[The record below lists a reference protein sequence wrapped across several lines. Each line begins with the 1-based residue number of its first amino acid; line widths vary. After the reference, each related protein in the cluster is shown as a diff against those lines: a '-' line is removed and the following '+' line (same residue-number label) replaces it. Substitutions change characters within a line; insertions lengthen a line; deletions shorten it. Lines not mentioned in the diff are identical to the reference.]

1 MPADAGPA
9 AAQTAT
15 ADDNSADDNSADD
28 NSSAAGRSTGDTED
42 SVIAG
47 ERAHLRRSREFLH
60 LMRENV
66 LTLAQNPMAGDR
78 VSLEYLKADLY
89 RRAEALKDLPDA
101 PLFFGR
107 LDYSELART
116 DEDFAGAD
124 FHIGR
129 RHVHDD
135 NGTPVVLD
143 WRAPVS
149 RPFYRAS
156 PSDPMGLTLRRRFG
170 FAGGALTAYEDERF
184 EQQGETRT
192 RSEKSDA
199 KPASNLLISE
209 IERPRSGPMRDIVA
223 TIQPEQDDIVRADA
237 ATTVC
242 VQGAP
247 GTGKTAVGLH
257 RVAYLLYAHKEQV
270 TRRGVVVV
278 GPNLAFLSYI
288 RNVLPALGELDV
300 TQTTVADLVA
310 STPIKATDTD
320 EAATVKGDARMAEV
334 LRNALWAHV
343 RSPKQPLMV
352 SRGARRLRL
361 PAYEIE
367 ALAQELRD
375 RGVRYGTGREL
386 LAHRIAHVLL
396 TQLEAAGETCDDRT
410 HDAVRRSAPVRK
422 CVDEVWPKVDQKKL
436 VFTLLSDKNQ
446 LIQNG
451 SGLLSDAEM
460 AAIAWPKPPRGPG
473 SAPWTRAD
481 QVLID
486 EAADLIERTP
496 SIAHIVVDEA
506 QDLSPMEA
514 RAIGRRCATGAAT
527 VLGDIAQGT
536 TPWAATS
543 WPALLSHLG
552 KPAAAV
558 RELDV
563 GYRVPRQIL
572 DFASRLLPSIAPDLS
587 PAKSLRADPDALAVV
602 PVPSGE
608 LGERVAAGCVAALGG
623 LGSVAVICADAD
635 IKATAQALR
644 SAGLAFTVLGS
655 DGSAMGSPDGAPSS
669 PDEMPGTGA
678 PDISDISDISD
689 AADRLT
695 LVPVTLAKGLEF
707 DQVVLVEPGRIATGE
722 AYGLRR
728 LYVALTRAVSR
739 LTVFHAEP
747 LPAELSLHTIRAA
760 FEIGPCRGQRAPR
773 AFAAGVVP
781 RKKTA

>member
-9 AAQTAT
+9 AAAKP
-15 ADDNSADDNSADD
+15 ADKSNTTNTNKTKTKNNNADAI
-28 NSSAAGRSTGDTED
+28 ED
-42 SVIAG
+42 SVIAA
-47 ERAHLRRSREFLH
+47 ERAHLARSREFLH
-60 LMRENV
+60 LMRENA
-66 LTLAQNPMAGDR
+66 LELAKNPMAGDR

-107 LDYSELART
+107 LDYSELARQ

-129 RHVHDD
+129 RHVHDPE
-135 NGTPVVLD
+135 GTPVVLD

-156 PSDPMGLTLRRRFG
+156 QPEPMGLTLRRRFG

-184 EQQGETRT
+184 KSNKEAAAATV
-192 RSEKSDA
+192 RSEQDDLQ
-199 KPASNLLISE
+199 PTSNLLINE

-223 TIQPEQDDIVRADA
+223 TIQPEQDDIVRAGA

-310 STPIKATDTD
+310 TTPIRGTDTD
-320 EAATVKGDARMAEV
+320 EAAIVKGDARMAGLLHDV
-334 LRNALWAHV
+334 LWSSVRPPAQALV
-343 RSPKQPLMV
+343 L
-352 SRGARRLRL
+352 SRGTRRLRV
-361 PAYEIE
+361 PVHEIE
-367 ALAQELRD
+367 ALAHELRD

-386 LAHRIAHVLL
+386 LAHRIAHVILL
-396 TQLEAAGETCDDRT
+396 QLEAAGETCDDRT
-410 HDAVRRSAPVRK
+410 HDSVRRSAPVRK
-422 CVDEVWPKVDQKKL
+422 CVDEVWPKVDPKRL
-436 VFTLLSDKNQ
+436 VFTVLSDQNQLLSNGPGRLSPAERD
-446 LIQNG
+446 LIRWQ
-451 SGLLSDAEM
+451 
-460 AAIAWPKPPRGPG
+460 KVPRGLAT
-473 SAPWTRAD
+473 APWTRAD

-496 SIAHIVVDEA
+496 SIAHVVVDEA
-506 QDLSPMEA
+506 QDLSPMEV

-543 WPALLSHLG
+543 WPELLKHLG
-552 KPAAAV
+552 KPDAAV

-572 DFASRLLPSIAPDLS
+572 DYASRLLPSIAPGLA
-587 PAKSLRADPDALAVV
+587 PARSLRADAAALSVV
-602 PVPSGE
+602 KVAEGE
-608 LGERVAAGCVAALGG
+608 LGAWLAAGCATALERP
-623 LGSVAVICADAD
+623 GSVAVICADA
-635 IKATAQALR
+635 QVPEVSSALAA
-644 SAGLAFTVLGS
+644 AGFAFSVLGAPEPDTS
-655 DGSAMGSPDGAPSS
+655 EMSGDG
-669 PDEMPGTGA
+669 
-678 PDISDISDISD
+678 
-689 AADRLT
+689 RLAI
-695 LVPVTLAKGLEF
+695 VPVTLAKGLEF
-707 DQVVLVEPGRIATGE
+707 DHVVLVEPGRIATGE

-747 LPAELSLHTIRAA
+747 LPSELVLRTIKRADL
-760 FEIGPCRGQRAPR
+760 
-773 AFAAGVVP
+773 
-781 RKKTA
+781 

>member
-9 AAQTAT
+9 AAEKTKAT
-15 ADDNSADDNSADD
+15 D
-28 NSSAAGRSTGDTED
+28 DTED
-42 SVIAG
+42 GVIAA
-47 ERAHLRRSREFLH
+47 ERAHLARSREFLH
-60 LMRENV
+60 LMRENA
-66 LTLAQNPMAGDR
+66 LELAKNPMAGDR
-78 VSLEYLKADLY
+78 VSLEFLKADLY

-107 LDYSELART
+107 LDYSELARQ
-116 DEDFAGAD
+116 DEDFAGSD

-129 RHVHDD
+129 RHVHDPE
-135 NGTPVVLD
+135 GTPVVLD

-156 PSDPMGLTLRRRFG
+156 QPDPMGLTLRRRFG

-184 EQQGETRT
+184 KGNAGAAAATG
-192 RSEKSDA
+192 RSGQDDFL
-199 KPASNLLISE
+199 PASNLLISE

-223 TIQPEQDDIVRADA
+223 TIQPEQDDIVRAGA

-310 STPIKATDTD
+310 TTPIRAVDSD
-320 EAATVKGDARMAEV
+320 EAATVKGDARMAGLLRDV
-334 LRNALWAHV
+334 LWGSIKPPAQALV
-343 RSPKQPLMV
+343 L
-352 SRGARRLRL
+352 SRGARRLRV
-361 PAYEIE
+361 PAHEIE

-386 LAHRIAHVLL
+386 LAHRIAHVILL
-396 TQLEAAGETCDDRT
+396 QLEAAGETCDDRT
-410 HDAVRRSAPVRK
+410 HDSVRRSAPVRQ
-422 CVDEVWPKVDQKKL
+422 CVDEVWPKVDPKRL
-436 VFTLLSDKNQ
+436 VFTVLSDQDQ
-446 LIQNG
+446 LISNG
-451 SGLLSDAEM
+451 RGRLSAAELGL
-460 AAIAWPKPPRGPG
+460 IRWQKVPRGLG

-496 SIAHIVVDEA
+496 SIAHVVVDEA
-506 QDLSPMEA
+506 QDLSPMEV

-543 WPALLSHLG
+543 WPELLRHLG
-552 KPAAAV
+552 KPEAAV

-572 DFASRLLPSIAPDLS
+572 DYASRLLPSIAPGLA
-587 PAKSLRADPDALAVV
+587 PARSLRADPQALSVV
-602 PVPSGE
+602 EVAAGE
-608 LGERVAAGCVAALGG
+608 LGQWVAAGCATALERP
-623 LGSVAVICADAD
+623 GSVAVICADAQV
-635 IKATAQALR
+635 AEVSSALAG
-644 SAGLAFTVLGS
+644 AGLGFSVLG
-655 DGSAMGSPDGAPSS
+655 APE
-669 PDEMPGTGA
+669 PA
-678 PDISDISDISD
+678 PVTPAAAPTPPATSGDISDISRDG
-689 AADRLT
+689 RLAI
-695 LVPVTLAKGLEF
+695 VPVTLAKGLEF
-707 DQVVLVEPGRIATGE
+707 DHVVLVEPGRIATGE

-747 LPAELSLHTIRAA
+747 LPAELLLRSIKRANLLRPIPA
-760 FEIGPCRGQRAPR
+760 LAPGP
-773 AFAAGVVP
+773 FARSAG
-781 RKKTA
+781 

>member
-9 AAQTAT
+9 AAQPA
-15 ADDNSADDNSADD
+15 SADISPETDTDTVIEAE
-28 NSSAAGRSTGDTED
+28 RS
-42 SVIAG
+42 
-47 ERAHLRRSREFLH
+47 HLRRSREFLH

-66 LTLAQNPMAGDR
+66 LSLADNPMAADR

-89 RRAEALKDLPDA
+89 RRSEALKDLPDA

-107 LDYSELART
+107 LDYSELAAA
-116 DEDFAGAD
+116 DADFAGAD

-129 RHVHDD
+129 RHVHDPD
-135 NGTPVVLD
+135 GTPVVLD

-156 PSDPMGLTLRRRFG
+156 PADPMGLTLRRRFG
-170 FAGGALTAYEDERF
+170 FAGGALTAFEDERF
-184 EQQGETRT
+184 TRPGAAGP
-192 RSEKSDA
+192 RSGGSA
-199 KPASNLLISE
+199 AAPAPSRLLITE

-237 ATTVC
+237 GTTVC

-257 RVAYLLYAHKEQV
+257 RVAYLLYAYKELV
-270 TRRGVVVV
+270 TRRGVIVV

-300 TQTTVADLVA
+300 TQTTVAELVA
-310 STPIKATDTD
+310 TTPVRGTDTD
-320 EAATVKGDARMAEV
+320 EAATIKGDARMAEV
-334 LRNALWAHV
+334 LRRALWANL
-343 RSPKQPLMV
+343 RAPREPLMV
-352 SRGARRLRL
+352 SRGSRRLRL
-361 PAYEIE
+361 PAHEVE
-367 ALAQELRD
+367 ALAAELRA

-396 TQLEAAGETCDDRT
+396 SQLEAAGETTDDRT
-410 HDAVRRSAPVRK
+410 HDAVRRSAPVRT
-422 CVDEVWPKVDQKKL
+422 CVDEVWPKVDPRRL
-436 VFTLLSDKNQ
+436 VF
-446 LIQNG
+446 
-451 SGLLSDAEM
+451 GLLSDTGQLAEHGGGLLGDQEL
-460 AAIAWPKPPRGPG
+460 AAVAWAKPPRAPG
-473 SAPWTRAD
+473 SARWSRAD
-481 QVLID
+481 QVLVD

-506 QDLSPMEA
+506 QDLSPMEM

-543 WPALLSHLG
+543 WPDLLTHLG
-552 KPAAAV
+552 KPDAAV

-572 DFASRLLPSIAPDLS
+572 DFASRLLPAIAPGLA
-587 PAKSLRADPDALAVV
+587 PARSLRADPDALSVRAVA
-602 PVPSGE
+602 PAD
-608 LGERVAAGCVAALGG
+608 LGPRLAAECAAALTAP
-623 LGSVAVICADAD
+623 GSVAVICADQQLAV
-635 IKATAQALR
+635 AAAALR
-644 SAGLAFTVLGS
+644 KAGLGYGVLG
-655 DGSAMGSPDGAPSS
+655 DA
-669 PDEMPGTGA
+669 A
-678 PDISDISDISD
+678 PDDT
-689 AADRLT
+689 AAPEAARLT

-707 DQVVLVEPGRIATGE
+707 DHVILLEPARIATGE

-747 LPAELSLHTIRAA
+747 LPAELSLPTM
-760 FEIGPCRGQRAPR
+760 
-773 AFAAGVVP
+773 
-781 RKKTA
+781 

>member
-9 AAQTAT
+9 AVETAA
-15 ADDNSADDNSADD
+15 ADSHSKAGTTSDDS
-28 NSSAAGRSTGDTED
+28 GDG
-42 SVIAG
+42 VIAA
-47 ERAHLRRSREFLH
+47 ERAHLVRSREFLH

-66 LTLAQNPMAGDR
+66 LSLAQNPMAGDR

-129 RHVHDD
+129 RHVHDQD
-135 NGTPVVLD
+135 GTPVVLD

-156 PSDPMGLTLRRRFG
+156 QTDPMGLTLRRRFG

-184 EQQGETRT
+184 SLGGATTT
-192 RSEKSDA
+192 RSDESTA
-199 KPASNLLISE
+199 APVSNLLISE

-334 LRNALWAHV
+334 LRNALWANL
-343 RSPKQPLMV
+343 RAPKEALVV
-352 SRGARRLRL
+352 SRGSRRLRL
-361 PAYEIE
+361 PAHEIE

-422 CVDEVWPKVDQKKL
+422 CVDEVWPKVDPKKL
-436 VFTLLSDKNQ
+436 VFSLLSDLDQ
-446 LIQNG
+446 VIRNG
-451 SGLLSDAEM
+451 SGLLSDDEM
-460 AAIAWPKPPRGPG
+460 TAVTWGKPPRGPG

-506 QDLSPMEA
+506 QDLSPMEV

-543 WPALLSHLG
+543 WPTLLSHLG
-552 KPAAAV
+552 KPDAAV

-587 PAKSLRADPDALAVV
+587 PAQSLRADLNALAVV
-602 PVPSGE
+602 PVAAAE
-608 LGERVAAGCVAALGG
+608 LGAQVAAGCTAALGRA
-623 LGSVAVICADAD
+623 GSVAVICADACID
-635 IKATAQALR
+635 ETGAALR
-644 SAGLAFTVLGS
+644 AAGLGFTVLGAAAEPGQS
-655 DGSAMGSPDGAPSS
+655 AEPGEPGDGSNPDPGSEG
-669 PDEMPGTGA
+669 
-678 PDISDISDISD
+678 
-689 AADRLT
+689 RLT

-707 DQVVLVEPGRIATGE
+707 DHVILVEPGKIATGE

-747 LPAELSLHTIRAA
+747 LPAELSLRTIR
-760 FEIGPCRGQRAPR
+760 R
-773 AFAAGVVP
+773 AFDLGPVAP
-781 RKKTA
+781 

>member
-9 AAQTAT
+9 AAAKP
-15 ADDNSADDNSADD
+15 ADKNKTSKNKNNKTDETDETNP
-28 NSSAAGRSTGDTED
+28 GTED
-42 SVIAG
+42 SVIAA
-47 ERAHLRRSREFLH
+47 ERAHLARSREFLH
-60 LMRENV
+60 LMRENA
-66 LTLAQNPMAGDR
+66 LELAKNPMAGDR

-107 LDYSELART
+107 LDYSELARR

-129 RHVHDD
+129 RHVHDPE
-135 NGTPVVLD
+135 GTPVVLD

-156 PSDPMGLTLRRRFG
+156 QPEPMGLTLRRRFG

-184 EQQGETRT
+184 
-192 RSEKSDA
+192 RSSKEAAVRSGQDDVQ
-199 KPASNLLISE
+199 PVSNLLINE

-223 TIQPEQDDIVRADA
+223 TIQPEQDDIVRAGA

-310 STPIKATDTD
+310 TTPIRGTDTD
-320 EAATVKGDARMAEV
+320 DAATVKGDARMAELLRGV
-334 LRNALWAHV
+334 LWSSIRPPAQALV
-343 RSPKQPLMV
+343 L
-352 SRGARRLRL
+352 SRGSRRLRV
-361 PAYEIE
+361 PAHEVE
-367 ALAQELRD
+367 ELARELRD

-386 LAHRIAHVLL
+386 LAHRIAHVILL
-396 TQLEAAGETCDDRT
+396 QLEAAGETCDDRT
-410 HDAVRRSAPVRK
+410 HDSVRRSAPVRK
-422 CVDEVWPKVDQKKL
+422 CVDEVWPKVDPKRL
-436 VFTLLSDKNQ
+436 VFTVLSDQNQLLSNGPGRLSSAELD
-446 LIQNG
+446 LIRWQK
-451 SGLLSDAEM
+451 A
-460 AAIAWPKPPRGPG
+460 PRGLG

-496 SIAHIVVDEA
+496 SIAHVVVDEA
-506 QDLSPMEA
+506 QDLSPMEM

-543 WPALLSHLG
+543 WPELLKHLG
-552 KPAAAV
+552 KPDAAV

-572 DFASRLLPSIAPDLS
+572 DYASRLLPVIAPGLG
-587 PAKSLRADPDALAVV
+587 PARSLRADADSLAVV
-602 PVPSGE
+602 AVAPDE
-608 LGERVAAGCVAALGG
+608 LGARVAAGCATALERP
-623 LGSVAVICADAD
+623 GSVAVICADAQTTEV
-635 IKATAQALR
+635 AAALTT
-644 SAGLAFTVLGS
+644 AGLAFEVLGATES
-655 DGSAMGSPDGAPSS
+655 PALPSLNSEISAISGDG
-669 PDEMPGTGA
+669 
-678 PDISDISDISD
+678 
-689 AADRLT
+689 RLT
-695 LVPVTLAKGLEF
+695 IVPVTLAKGLEF
-707 DQVVLVEPGRIATGE
+707 DHVVLVEPGRIATGE

-739 LTVFHAEP
+739 LTVFHSEP
-747 LPAELSLHTIRAA
+747 LPAELLLGTMNLPS
-760 FEIGPCRGQRAPR
+760 RGY
-773 AFAAGVVP
+773 VP
-781 RKKTA
+781 

>member
-1 MPADAGPA
+1 MPGDAAVSDAEDSVHPDDSVHPA
-9 AAQTAT
+9 GSVHPANGIQPAG
-15 ADDNSADDNSADD
+15 SAN
-28 NSSAAGRSTGDTED
+28 AAGRMKAAAADTTGEGG
-42 SVIAG
+42 VIAD
-47 ERAHLRRSREFLH
+47 ERAHLAQSREFLH

-66 LTLAQNPMAGDR
+66 IGLADNPMAADR

-107 LDYSELART
+107 LDYRELAEA
-116 DEDFAGAD
+116 DADFAGAD

-129 RHVHDD
+129 RHVHDPD
-135 NGTPVVLD
+135 GTPVVLD

-156 PSDPMGLTLRRRFG
+156 QSEPMGLTLRRRFG

-184 EQQGETRT
+184 SLTGGSRPRAAELTGLDNP
-192 RSEKSDA
+192 SK
-199 KPASNLLISE
+199 LLINE

-237 ATTVC
+237 TTTVC

-270 TRRGVVVV
+270 TRRGVIVV
-278 GPNLAFLSYI
+278 GPNVAFLSYI

-300 TQTTVADLVA
+300 SQTTVAGLVA
-310 STPIKATDTD
+310 STPVKGTDTD
-320 EAATVKGDARMAEV
+320 EAATVKGDARMAGV
-334 LRNALWAHV
+334 LKRALWAHLRAPREALV
-343 RSPKQPLMV
+343 V
-352 SRGARRLRL
+352 SRGSRRLRL
-361 PAYEIE
+361 PAPEIE
-367 ALAQELRD
+367 ALAAELRD

-386 LAHRIAHVLL
+386 LAHRIAHVFL

-410 HDAVRRSAPVRK
+410 HDAVRRSAPVRT
-422 CVDEVWPKVDQKKL
+422 CVDEVWPKVDPKKL
-436 VFTLLSDKNQ
+436 VFSLLSDQEQ
-446 LIQNG
+446 LNRNG
-451 SGLLSDAEM
+451 GGVLSDAEI
-460 AAIAWPKPPRGPG
+460 AAISWPKPPRGPG
-473 SAPWTRAD
+473 SAPWSRAD

-486 EAADLIERTP
+486 EAADLIERLP

-506 QDLSPMEA
+506 QDLSPMEM

-543 WPALLSHLG
+543 WPALLAHLG
-552 KPAAAV
+552 KPDAAV

-572 DFASRLLPSIAPDLS
+572 DFASRLLPAIAPGLS
-587 PAKSLRADPDALAVV
+587 PAKSLRADASALRVV
-602 PVPSGE
+602 PVAAGD
-608 LGERVAAGCVAALGG
+608 LGREVAAECASALSRP
-623 LGSVAVICADAD
+623 GSVAVFAADQQV
-635 IKATAQALR
+635 AQVSAALR
-644 SAGLAFTVLGS
+644 VAGLGFGVLGDT
-655 DGSAMGSPDGAPSS
+655 DGPDGDSA
-669 PDEMPGTGA
+669 EGA
-678 PDISDISDISD
+678 AGP
-689 AADRLT
+689 ADPPRLV

-707 DQVVLVEPGRIATGE
+707 DHVILVEPGRIATGE

-747 LPAELSLHTIRAA
+747 LPAALVLHTM
-760 FEIGPCRGQRAPR
+760 RGRPHFPA
-773 AFAAGVVP
+773 
-781 RKKTA
+781 

>member
-9 AAQTAT
+9 AAAKP
-15 ADDNSADDNSADD
+15 ADKSNTTNTTNITNTTNTKTKTKTNNADAI
-28 NSSAAGRSTGDTED
+28 ED
-42 SVIAG
+42 SVITA
-47 ERAHLRRSREFLH
+47 ERAHLAHSREFLH
-60 LMRENV
+60 LMRENA
-66 LTLAQNPMAGDR
+66 LELAKNPMAGDR

-107 LDYSELART
+107 LDYSELARR

-129 RHVHDD
+129 RHVHDPD
-135 NGTPVVLD
+135 GTPVVLD

-156 PSDPMGLTLRRRFG
+156 QPDPMGLTLRRRFG

-184 EQQGETRT
+184 KSNEDAAAAPV
-192 RSEKSDA
+192 RSDQTDFQ
-199 KPASNLLISE
+199 PASNLLINE

-223 TIQPEQDDIVRADA
+223 TIQPEQDDIVRAGA
-237 ATTVC
+237 AATVC

-310 STPIKATDTD
+310 TTPVVGTDTD
-320 EAATVKGDARMAEV
+320 EAATVKGDARMAELLHDV
-334 LRNALWAHV
+334 LWSSVKPPAQALV
-343 RSPKQPLMV
+343 L
-352 SRGARRLRL
+352 SRGTRRLRV

-367 ALAQELRD
+367 ELARELRD

-386 LAHRIAHVLL
+386 LAHRIAHVILL
-396 TQLEAAGETCDDRT
+396 QLEAAGETCDDRT
-410 HDAVRRSAPVRK
+410 HDSVRRSAPVRK
-422 CVDEVWPKVDQKKL
+422 CVDEVWPKVDPKRL
-436 VFTLLSDKNQ
+436 VFTVLSDQNLVPSNGPGRLSAAELD
-446 LIQNG
+446 LIR
-451 SGLLSDAEM
+451 
-460 AAIAWPKPPRGPG
+460 WPKVPRGLAT
-473 SAPWTRAD
+473 APWTRAD

-496 SIAHIVVDEA
+496 SIAHVVVDEA
-506 QDLSPMEA
+506 QDLSPMEV

-543 WPALLSHLG
+543 WPELLKHLG
-552 KPAAAV
+552 KPDAAV

-572 DFASRLLPSIAPDLS
+572 DYASRLLPSIAPGLA
-587 PAKSLRADPDALAVV
+587 PARSLRADAAALSVV
-602 PVPSGE
+602 KVAEGE
-608 LGERVAAGCVAALGG
+608 LGAWVAAGCATALERP
-623 LGSVAVICADAD
+623 GSVAVICADAQVPEVS
-635 IKATAQALR
+635 TALAA
-644 SAGLAFTVLGS
+644 AGFAFGVLGAPEPDTS
-655 DGSAMGSPDGAPSS
+655 EMSGDG
-669 PDEMPGTGA
+669 
-678 PDISDISDISD
+678 
-689 AADRLT
+689 RLAI
-695 LVPVTLAKGLEF
+695 VPVTLAKGLEF
-707 DQVVLVEPGRIATGE
+707 DHVVLVEPGRIATGE

-747 LPAELSLHTIRAA
+747 LPAELLLRTIKRADL
-760 FEIGPCRGQRAPR
+760 
-773 AFAAGVVP
+773 
-781 RKKTA
+781 

>member
-9 AAQTAT
+9 AAAKSKAKTTTAN
-15 ADDNSADDNSADD
+15 DD
-28 NSSAAGRSTGDTED
+28 ED
-42 SVIAG
+42 SVIAS
-47 ERAHLRRSREFLH
+47 ERAHLARSRALLS
-60 LMRENV
+60 LMRENA
-66 LTLAQNPMAGDR
+66 LELAKNPMAGDR

-107 LDYSELART
+107 LDYSELARQ

-129 RHVHDD
+129 RHVHDQD
-135 NGTPVVLD
+135 GTPVVLD

-156 PSDPMGLTLRRRFG
+156 QSDPLGLSLRRRFG

-184 EQQGETRT
+184 KSNGAAAATPV
-192 RSEKSDA
+192 RSQESEFES
-199 KPASNLLISE
+199 PSNLLISE

-270 TRRGVVVV
+270 TRRGVIVV

-310 STPIKATDTD
+310 STPIRGADTD
-320 EAATVKGDARMAEV
+320 EAATLKGDARMAEV
-334 LRNALWAHV
+334 LRRALWASIRPPAQALV
-343 RSPKQPLMV
+343 L
-352 SRGARRLRL
+352 SRGSRRLRV
-361 PAYEIE
+361 PAHEIE

-386 LAHRIAHVLL
+386 LAHRIAHVILL
-396 TQLEAAGETCDDRT
+396 QLEASGETCDDRT
-410 HDAVRRSAPVRK
+410 HDSVRRSAPVRK
-422 CVDEVWPKVDQKKL
+422 CVDEVWPKVDPKRL
-436 VFTLLSDKNQ
+436 VFSVLSNQ
-446 LIQNG
+446 NPTMG
-451 SGLLSDAEM
+451 NARGLLSPAELSL
-460 AAIAWPKPPRGPG
+460 ISWQKVPRGLG

-496 SIAHIVVDEA
+496 SIAHVVVDEA
-506 QDLSPMEA
+506 QDLSPMEV

-543 WPALLSHLG
+543 WPELLAHLG

-572 DFASRLLPSIAPDLS
+572 DYASRLLPVIAPGLR
-587 PAKSLRADPDALAVV
+587 PARSLRADADALAVV
-602 PVPSGE
+602 AVAPGE
-608 LGERVAAGCVAALGG
+608 LGARVAAGCATALDRP
-623 LGSVAVICADAD
+623 GSVAVICADAQTTEV
-635 IKATAQALR
+635 AAALTR
-644 SAGLAFTVLGS
+644 AGLGYEVLGATES
-655 DGSAMGSPDGAPSS
+655 TATQFALATPPTSAAPATPESS
-669 PDEMPGTGA
+669 RDN
-678 PDISDISDISD
+678 SDISGTLGDG
-689 AADRLT
+689 RLT
-695 LVPVTLAKGLEF
+695 IVPVTMAKGLEF
-707 DQVVLVEPGRIATGE
+707 DHVVLVEPGRIATGE

-739 LTVFHAEP
+739 LTVFHSES
-747 LPAELSLHTIRAA
+747 LPAELLLGTMNLPR
-760 FEIGPCRGQRAPR
+760 RGY
-773 AFAAGVVP
+773 VP
-781 RKKTA
+781 